1 MDCGL
6 IAGAQPLFRWAMTRE
21 RRVVLKMR
29 YKAPRGTR
37 DILPEDTWK
46 WHEVERIFRAT
57 ADRFGYPEIRLPVFE
72 ETELFARGIGDATDI
87 VRKEMY
93 TFEDRKGR
101 SLTLRPEGT
110 AGVVRAYIEHNMGR
124 GARVT
129 KLSYFCPM
137 FRYERPQAG
146 RYRQFWQWGLEAIG
160 SMSPGVDAEIIHFC
174 VSLFED
180 LGIAGAVA
188 RINSAGCR
196 ECAPG
201 YNERLREH
209 LAPALDGF
217 CADCRV
223 RHERNPRRMFDC
235 KKDEC
240 QELLR
245 EAPSI
250 LDSLCE
256 GCREHFEA
264 VKSYLD
270 RMSVAYELDE
280 SLARGLDYYTRT
292 IFEIHYDRL
301 GAQSALCGGGRY
313 DDLVEELGGQP
324 TPACGV
330 SAGVERLVFAYETE
344 NELPDTP
351 PGPDVYVVS
360 LGEASALE
368 ASALAAELRVRFSVE
383 MDHQARSLKAQ
394 MREAGRLGVR
404 FAVIVGEDEISR
416 GVVGIKDMETGEQV
430 EAPRADASASIGSGL
445 DF

>member
-1 MDCGL
+1 
-6 IAGAQPLFRWAMTRE
+6 
-21 RRVVLKMR
+21 MR
-29 YKAPRGTR
+29 YRAPRGTR

-46 WHEVERIFRAT
+46 WHEVEGIFRAT

-110 AGVVRAYIEHNMGR
+110 AGVVRSYIEHNMGR

-160 SMSPGVDAEIIHFC
+160 SLNPSVDAEIIHFC
-174 VSLFED
+174 VSLFQE
-180 LGIAGAVA
+180 LGIEDPRA
-188 RINSAGCR
+188 RLNSAGCR
-196 ECAPG
+196 ECTPA

-209 LAPALDGF
+209 IAPKLDAF
-217 CADCRV
+217 CDDCRV
-223 RHERNPRRMFDC
+223 RYERNPRRMFDC
-235 KKDEC
+235 KNERC

-250 LDSLCE
+250 LDSLCG
-256 GCREHFEA
+256 GCREHFEE
-264 VKSYLD
+264 VKVHLD
-270 RMSVAYELDE
+270 RMSVPYEIDE

-292 IFEIHYDRL
+292 IFEIHYGAL

-313 DDLVEELGGQP
+313 DDLVEELGGES

-330 SAGVERLVFAYETE
+330 SAGVERLIFAYETE
-344 NELPDTP
+344 NALPETR
-351 PGPDVYVVS
+351 PGPDVYVAS
-360 LGEASALE
+360 MGEGAALE
-368 ASALAAELRVRFSVE
+368 AAALASELRTRFSVE
-383 MDHQARSLKAQ
+383 VDHQSRSLKAQ
-394 MREAGRLGVR
+394 MREAGRLGAR
-404 FAVIVGEDEISR
+404 LAVILGEDEIRR
-416 GVVGIKDMETGEQV
+416 GVVGVKDMETGEQT
-430 EAPRADASASIGSGL
+430 EAARAEVSSVVGRTLENGPGDGQG
-445 DF
+445 

>member
-1 MDCGL
+1 
-6 IAGAQPLFRWAMTRE
+6 
-21 RRVVLKMR
+21 MR

-37 DILPEDTWK
+37 DILPQDTWK

-110 AGVVRAYIEHNMGR
+110 AGAVRAYIEHNMGR

-174 VSLFED
+174 VSLFDD
-180 LGIAGAVA
+180 LGIAGAIA
-188 RINSAGCR
+188 RINSAGCH
-196 ECAPG
+196 ECAPT

-209 LAPALDGF
+209 LAPSLDGF

-235 KKDEC
+235 KKDAC

-250 LDSLCE
+250 LESLCD
-256 GCREHFEA
+256 GCRKHFGA

-270 RMSVAYELDE
+270 RMSLAYELDV

-292 IFEIHYDRL
+292 IFEIHYDQL

-313 DDLVEELGGQP
+313 DDLVEELGGEP

-330 SAGVERLVFAYETE
+330 SAGVERLIFAYETE
-344 NELPDTP
+344 NELPDAP

-360 LGEASALE
+360 LGESSALE

-394 MREAGRLGVR
+394 MREAGRLGAR
-404 FAVIVGEDEISR
+404 FAVIVGEDEIRR

-430 EAPRADASASIGSGL
+430 EAPRADASASIGDGL